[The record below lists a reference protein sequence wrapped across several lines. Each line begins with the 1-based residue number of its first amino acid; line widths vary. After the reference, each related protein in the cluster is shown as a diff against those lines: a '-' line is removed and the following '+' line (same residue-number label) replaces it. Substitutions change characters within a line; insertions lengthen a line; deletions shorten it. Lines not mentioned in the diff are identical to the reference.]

1 MIQTSIS
8 PIENREVDEAANLCA
23 EAFIQTPFTITVM
36 GGKGKKEVKNLR
48 RGMKML
54 LKTPGDC
61 QKSTPKGLATL
72 PGLIFGG
79 KAFRNVIYFR
89 KKWAEHDP
97 KEPHW
102 HLDPLCV
109 LPAKQGQGIGS

>member
-54 LKTPGDC
+54 LKTPG
-61 QKSTPKGLATL
+61 QVLVAKEGEQMVGVMRRL
-72 PGLIFGG
+72 PE
-79 KAFRNVIYFR
+79 VY
-89 KKWAEHDP
+89 P
-97 KEPHW
+97 
-102 HLDPLCV
+102 
-109 LPAKQGQGIGS
+109 